1 MTKLPVSIQELD
13 SVHARLCLDIEK
25 FGNLKSNTNFASK
38 KLLVAVSGGIDST
51 ALLIISTL
59 LAQKCGG
66 RVFCAHV
73 DHNLRDESHEDKE
86 FVETLCSDIGVSC
99 VCKSENV
106 SGYATQNSI
115 GLEEAGRILRYDF
128 FNQCMKKFDTSL
140 LLLAHHLGDL
150 GEDVIMRLIRGA
162 GWPALGGMDA
172 YDPDRKLL
180 RPLLTTEKQQLK
192 DLLESINCTWR
203 EDKSNSSN
211 EWTRNRVRNRIIP
224 LLREEN
230 PNFGTTVS
238 RLKNQADQ
246 DQDYWKLEIEKCLN
260 KLEKFESGEIL
271 APSSLL
277 NKSHSALRCRLFKK
291 IIEMLGKGHALA
303 DTINLL
309 ENAYSARKTG
319 TVFQF
324 PAEKTATVTKE
335 GILFKISQRY

>member
-1 MTKLPVSIQELD
+1 MASLPESIQELD
-13 SVHARLCLDIEK
+13 SVHARLCLEIEK

-59 LAQKCGG
+59 LTRKNGG
-66 RVFCAHV
+66 RVFCAHM
-73 DHNLRDESHEDKE
+73 DHNLRDESYNDRE
-86 FVETLCSDIGVSC
+86 FVEQLCSDLDVPC
-99 VCKSENV
+99 VCKSEDVND
-106 SGYATQNSI
+106 YAGRNSI
-115 GLEEAGRILRYDF
+115 GLEEAGRILRYNF
-128 FNQCMKKFDTSL
+128 FNQCMKEFDTSL

-172 YDPDRKLL
+172 YDSERKLL
-180 RPLLTTEKQQLK
+180 RPLLFTKKEQLK
-192 DLLESINCTWR
+192 DLLLSLDCKWR
-203 EDKSNSSN
+203 EDKSNSSDQ
-211 EWTRNRVRNRIIP
+211 WTRNRVRNRIIP
-224 LLREEN
+224 LLRDEN
-230 PNFGTTVS
+230 PNFETTVS

-246 DQDYWKLEIEKCLN
+246 DQDYWNQEILKGLNQLER
-260 KLEKFESGEIL
+260 FESGKIL
-271 APSSLL
+271 APCALL

-291 IIEMLGKGHALA
+291 IIEELGKGHALA

-309 ENAYSARKTG
+309 ENAYSSRKTG

-324 PAEKTATVTKE
+324 PAGKTATITKQ